1 MNTDSW
7 SRTVAA
13 LALDALVDH
22 GLLKREDFDAALEIA
37 AEEIRIRLVMGDYPP
52 VDDVG
57 SLSP

>member
-1 MNTDSW
+1 MNTNSW

-52 VDDVG
+52 ADDVG
-57 SLSP
+57 SISS